1 MKRAGLVSILVV
13 PAMLWGC
20 VLSVTPDTSET
31 IVLAPGQTQQFA
43 VRTSGIGSYARDFY
57 LVDVTDPDVPASDT
71 VEQNNFSFTIDD
83 DPQTDLDTATYTPNE
98 QSAGTYTILY
108 AADFGTSSTELEM
121 LMQKIM
127 KSTHSRIWQ
136 VVVRGV
142 ALTPRHNTAIALGTT
157 VTYTAAAYPEGDYQ
171 YEWRLNGDVVAAGA
185 TYAFTPTTAQSG
197 THGLSVTATG
207 EDAAYTLTR
216 QITVSGS

>member
-1 MKRAGLVSILVV
+1 MKKAGLVSILIL

-31 IVLAPGQTQQFA
+31 IVLAPGQTQEFA
-43 VRTSGIGSYARDFY
+43 VRTSGIGGNTRRFY
-57 LVDVTDPDVPASDT
+57 LVDVTDPDVPLSDT
-71 VEQNNFSFTIDD
+71 IEQNNFSFVIDD

-98 QSAGTYTILY
+98 QSAGKYTILY
-108 AADFGTSSTELEM
+108 AADFGTSFTELEM

-142 ALTPRHNTAIALGTT
+142 AVTPRQNTAIRPGTAL
-157 VTYTAAAYPEGDYQ
+157 TYTARAYPEGVYTYQ
-171 YEWRLNGDVVAAGA
+171 WLIDDTIVAMGPSYDFSPTAG
-185 TYAFTPTTAQSG
+185 QSG
-197 THGLSVTATG
+197 LH
-207 EDAAYTLTR
+207 TLT
-216 QITVSGS
+216 VKASGEGWTYSLTREISVAVN